1 MLKMKKIS
9 STFKHLLTSTAV
21 VATLVGAA
29 LAMDCSDEDLLSS
42 QETANSIVVQ
52 EAIPHFKPFQLANG
66 TTILPPLVN
75 DVVKKIITFLE
86 FKDHM
91 ALLCV
96 SNPFNIAIHIYY
108 QNTNVFPMDKMI
120 REYSHITQHHIEYI
134 AFFCPNLTSLSL
146 TNYYIANEAI
156 IALGDLTTLTY
167 LDLNGLE
174 VNVNDEGYDQ
184 PVKIPTDGFRA
195 LENLT
200 NLTDLD
206 VDWSTRSND
215 TWKVI
220 NKLKNLNLSK
230 LPNLTTLNLTN
241 DAPFRPSDLA
251 SLLQLKDINL
261 AYSDNIDT
269 DILEELAEFVP
280 SVEYLYL
287 TQCENL
293 TDNAIMALSAFPNLK
308 YVDLEDCQ
316 NITAAGISSMLDES
330 SSIKEIDASNT
341 AATPEELNELQTRFP
356 DIKIIER

>member
-1 MLKMKKIS
+1 MKKIS

-21 VATLVGAA
+21 VATLVGSA
-29 LAMDCSDEDLLSS
+29 LAMDCSDEDFLSS

-52 EAIPHFKPFQLANG
+52 EAIPTSKPFQLPDGA
-66 TTILPPLVN
+66 TILPPFFN
-75 DVVKKIITFLE
+75 DLAWKIIELLK

-91 ALLCV
+91 SLSCG
-96 SNPFNIAIHIYY
+96 SKNTNTAIHMYY
-108 QNTNVFPMDKMI
+108 QNTKVFPMDTMI
-120 REYSHITQHHIEYI
+120 PEYSHITQHLIESI
-134 AFFCPNLTSLSL
+134 ARFCPTLSSLSL

-156 IALGDLTTLTY
+156 IALGNLTTLTY
-167 LDLNGLE
+167 LNLNGFE
-174 VNVNDEGYDQ
+174 SKVNDDGYDT

-200 NLTDLD
+200 NLKELE

-251 SLLQLKDINL
+251 SLSRLKDINL

-269 DILEELAEFVP
+269 DILEGLAEFVP
-280 SVEYLYL
+280 SVKYLYL

-316 NITAAGISSMLDES
+316 NITAAGISSMLEES
-330 SSIKEIDASNT
+330 SSIEEIDASNT